1 MTDLNKSPP
10 VKNFTKISQVGA
22 ELFYVDG
29 RTDGET
35 EQTKLIVA
43 FCNFA
48 KALKNCELG
57 RELLKHLSVV
67 LS

>member
-1 MTDLNKSPP
+1 
-10 VKNFTKISQVGA
+10 
-22 ELFYVDG
+22 LFHVDG
-29 RTDGET
+29 RTDGEP

-57 RELLKHLSVV
+57 RELLKHLTVE
-67 LS
+67 LSRLGVW